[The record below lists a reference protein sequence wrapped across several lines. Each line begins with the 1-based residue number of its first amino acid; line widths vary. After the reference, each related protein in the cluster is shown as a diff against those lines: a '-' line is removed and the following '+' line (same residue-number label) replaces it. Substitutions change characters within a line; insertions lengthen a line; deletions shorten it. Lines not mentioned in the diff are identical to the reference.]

1 MLYRSRLF
9 KIMPITLIYM
19 YWDFEEST
27 YQINHFLLC
36 IQVNPWTLKLHTMN
50 KNPTLLITLMI
61 SRRCR
66 SNRSSWKHCPR
77 KSSVTSRSSTII
89 MWFFCSAVLCCLS
102 IPPEN
107 TAQQT
112 TQDIY
117 TTVTT
122 MQLDI
127 SKCCPGVE
135 CKSKHY

>member
-1 MLYRSRLF
+1 MANFLRGTLTSCMIVVQRLF
-9 KIMPITLIYM
+9 KIMPITLIDIHVFRFWRNQHIKLTTSY
-19 YWDFEEST
+19 SACRS
-27 YQINHFLLC
+27 INT
-36 IQVNPWTLKLHTMN
+36 WTLKLHTMN

-61 SRRCR
+61 SIRCR

-112 TQDIY
+112 TQDII
-117 TTVTT
+117 
-122 MQLDI
+122 QLLPQC
-127 SKCCPGVE
+127 S
-135 CKSKHY
+135 

>member
-1 MLYRSRLF
+1 MANFLRGTRTSCMIVVQRLF

-27 YQINHFLLC
+27 YQIYHFLLC

-102 IPPEN
+102 ILPEN

-112 TQDIY
+112 TQDII
-117 TTVTT
+117 
-122 MQLDI
+122 QLLPQC
-127 SKCCPGVE
+127 S
-135 CKSKHY
+135 